1 MINPGLKGKALKAS
15 TEKLWLVYIVRWR
28 WNVDTDLTL
37 LRGFWLLS
45 LTVYLSRDGK
55 LLMSK
60 QVFSRVYV
68 ILGHAHVVHVFYPL
82 AQQRYKDE
90 FTGSAL
96 AHHQQCFCC
105 IFDFP
110 VISALVIH
118 LRQTEGFVTGRIL
131 CSLATDWPSTWHR
144 TNEGGWQKNK
154 TDYKQVEQ
162 MLIHSSLWHR
172 QTLFQQQHPETDWGL
187 NITAVGWFGVN
198 CLSS

>member
-1 MINPGLKGKALKAS
+1 M
-15 TEKLWLVYIVRWR
+15 
-28 WNVDTDLTL
+28 DTDLTL
-37 LRGFWLLS
+37 LRGFRLLS
-45 LTVYLSRDGK
+45 LTVYLSQDGK

-68 ILGHAHVVHVFYPL
+68 SLGRAHVVHVFYPL
-82 AQQRYKDE
+82 ADTKMN
-90 FTGSAL
+90 
-96 AHHQQCFCC
+96 QQCFCC

-131 CSLATDWPSTWHR
+131 CSLATDWLSTWHR

-162 MLIHSSLWHR
+162 MLIHSSL
-172 QTLFQQQHPETDWGL
+172 
-187 NITAVGWFGVN
+187 
-198 CLSS
+198 